1 MTSVNCSDICSP
13 LPPLQSSTGSFSQ
26 KLWLGVAATSV
37 SLYRQGEAEA
47 LESFPYGQI
56 CSYGISDSNT
66 FKITAGDRD
75 LLFETTKVLWVTP
88 QVSTY
93 KLNLSNRFF
102 FSFMYCAGPSYHIT
116 KQYSAE

>member
-1 MTSVNCSDICSP
+1 MLTSCSP
-13 LPPLQSSTGSFSQ
+13 QSSTGSFSQ

-56 CSYGISDSNT
+56 CSYGMSDSNT

-75 LLFETTKVLWVTP
+75 LLFETTKV
-88 QVSTY
+88 
-93 KLNLSNRFF
+93 F
-102 FSFMYCAGPSYHIT
+102 
-116 KQYSAE
+116 

>member
-1 MTSVNCSDICSP
+1 MILPPCSDVARGKSEVSRVLTSCSP
-13 LPPLQSSTGSFSQ
+13 QSSTGSFSQ

-56 CSYGISDSNT
+56 CSYGVSDSNT

-75 LLFETTKVLWVTP
+75 LLFETTKVL
-88 QVSTY
+88 
-93 KLNLSNRFF
+93 
-102 FSFMYCAGPSYHIT
+102 
-116 KQYSAE
+116 